1 MSLNKQQR
9 QYIYDTIVN
18 YKDTYAS
25 VGTVANAFLCT
36 LLSIG
41 DNGIHIK
48 SLEGI
53 HIASDNTKGSSF
65 SGTINYVRTINK
77 VLKQNLGPKAP
88 RLMMDMLGNQRI
100 SWVLAEELAMDEAF
114 NELNETSTGGAP
126 MMDDPGADDES

>member
-1 MSLNKQQR
+1 MSLNKKQR
-9 QYIYDTIVN
+9 QYIYDTVVA

-65 SGTINYVRTINK
+65 SGTINYIRTINK

-100 SWVLAEELAMDEAF
+100 TWVLAEEAAIDEAF
-114 NELNETSTGGAP
+114 NELNEINDNDSNDNA
-126 MMDDPGADDES
+126 

>member
-1 MSLNKQQR
+1 MSLNKKQR
-9 QYIYDTIVN
+9 QYIYNTITS

-25 VGTVANAFLCT
+25 IGTVANAFLCT

-65 SGTINYVRTINK
+65 SGTINYIRTINK
-77 VLKQNLGPKAP
+77 VLKQDLGPKAP
-88 RLMMDMLGNQRI
+88 QLSMDMLGNQRI
-100 SWVLAEELAMDEAF
+100 KWKLAEEAAIDEAL
-114 NELNETSTGGAP
+114 NELNDTNNTS
-126 MMDDPGADDES
+126 EEE

>member
-1 MSLNKQQR
+1 MSLNKSQR
-9 QYIYDTIVN
+9 QYIYNTVTA

-25 VGTVANAFLCT
+25 IGTVANAFLCT

-53 HIASDNTKGSSF
+53 HIASPNTKGSAF
-65 SGTINYVRTINK
+65 SGTINYIRTINK
-77 VLKQNLGPKAP
+77 VLKQDLGPKAP

-100 SWVLAEELAMDEAF
+100 TWVLAEELAMDEALE
-114 NELNETSTGGAP
+114 ELDGEEAEDTET
-126 MMDDPGADDES
+126 

>member
-1 MSLNKQQR
+1 MSLNKTQR
-9 QYIYDTIVN
+9 QYIYDTITA

-53 HIASDNTKGSSF
+53 HIASDNTRGSSF

-114 NELNETSTGGAP
+114 NELNEPTSSVDT
-126 MMDDPGADDES
+126 DDNNDNA

>member
-9 QYIYDTIVN
+9 QYIYNTVTA

-25 VGTVANAFLCT
+25 IGTVANAFLCT

-53 HIASDNTKGSSF
+53 HIASHNTKGSSF
-65 SGTINYVRTINK
+65 SGTINYIRTINK
-77 VLKQNLGPKAP
+77 VLKQDLGPKAP

-100 SWVLAEELAMDEAF
+100 TWVLAEELAMNEAME
-114 NELNETSTGGAP
+114 ELEGEE
-126 MMDDPGADDES
+126 ADDTET

>member
-1 MSLNKQQR
+1 MSLNKSQR

-25 VGTVANAFLCT
+25 VGTVANAFLHT

-41 DNGIHIK
+41 EKGIHIK

-53 HIASDNTKGSSF
+53 HIASDNTRGSAF
-65 SGTINYVRTINK
+65 SGTINYIRTINK
-77 VLKQNLGPKAP
+77 VLKQDLGPKAP

-100 SWVLAEELAMDEAF
+100 TWVLAEEQAIDAALAELEGDEDGDT
-114 NELNETSTGGAP
+114 ET
-126 MMDDPGADDES
+126 

>member
-1 MSLNKQQR
+1 MSLNKSQR
-9 QYIYDTIVN
+9 QYIYATVVN

-41 DNGIHIK
+41 ENGIHIK

-65 SGTINYVRTINK
+65 SGTINYIRTINK
-77 VLKQNLGPKAP
+77 VLKQDLGPKAP
-88 RLMMDMLGNQRI
+88 QLTMDMLGNQRI
-100 SWVLAEELAMDEAF
+100 KWKLAEESAIDEAL
-114 NELNETSTGGAP
+114 NELNNN
-126 MMDDPGADDES
+126 ADTDSNDNQ

>member
-1 MSLNKQQR
+1 MSLNKSQR
-9 QYIYDTIVN
+9 QYIYNTITN

-65 SGTINYVRTINK
+65 SGTINYIRTINK
-77 VLKQNLGPKAP
+77 VLKQDLGPKAP
-88 RLMMDMLGNQRI
+88 QLTMDMLGNQRI
-100 SWVLAEELAMDEAF
+100 CWKLAEEAAIDKALS
-114 NELNETSTGGAP
+114 ELNEPTTNNDTS
-126 MMDDPGADDES
+126 EEE

>member
-1 MSLNKQQR
+1 MSLNKKQR
-9 QYIYDTIVN
+9 QYSYDTIVA

-53 HIASDNTKGSSF
+53 HIASVNTKGSSF

-100 SWVLAEELAMDEAF
+100 SWVLAEEAAIDEALS
-114 NELNETSTGGAP
+114 ELNAPTSNDSNDNA
-126 MMDDPGADDES
+126 

>member
-1 MSLNKQQR
+1 MSLNKSQR
-9 QYIYDTIVN
+9 QYIYDTVVN

-65 SGTINYVRTINK
+65 SGTINYIRTINK
-77 VLKQNLGPKAP
+77 VLKQDLGPKAP
-88 RLMMDMLGNQRI
+88 QLTMDMLGNQRI
-100 SWVLAEELAMDEAF
+100 KWKLAEEAAIDKAL
-114 NELNETSTGGAP
+114 NELNNNNDSNDNA
-126 MMDDPGADDES
+126 

>member
-9 QYIYDTIVN
+9 QYIYDTIVA

-25 VGTVANAFLCT
+25 VGTVANSFLCT

-53 HIASDNTKGSSF
+53 HIASDNTRGSSF

-114 NELNETSTGGAP
+114 NELNEPTSSVDTDNNNDNA
-126 MMDDPGADDES
+126 

>member
-9 QYIYDTIVN
+9 QYIYDTIVA

-25 VGTVANAFLCT
+25 VGTVANAFLAT

-100 SWVLAEELAMDEAF
+100 TWVLAEEAAIDEALS
-114 NELNETSTGGAP
+114 ELNEPTTNDSNDNA
-126 MMDDPGADDES
+126 

>member
-1 MSLNKQQR
+1 MSLSKQQR
-9 QYIYDTIVN
+9 QYIYDTIVA

-25 VGTVANAFLCT
+25 IGTVANAFLCT

-53 HIASDNTKGSSF
+53 HIASPNTKGSSF

-77 VLKQNLGPKAP
+77 VLKQDLGPKAP

-100 SWVLAEELAMDEAF
+100 TWVLAEEAAMDEALA
-114 NELNETSTGGAP
+114 ELASEEDDTET
-126 MMDDPGADDES
+126 

>member
-9 QYIYDTIVN
+9 QYIYDTIVA
-18 YKDTYAS
+18 YKETYAS
-25 VGTVANAFLCT
+25 IGTVANAFLCT

-53 HIASDNTKGSSF
+53 HIASDNTRGSSF

-100 SWVLAEELAMDEAF
+100 SWVLAEELVMDEAF
-114 NELNETSTGGAP
+114 NELNEPTSSVDTDNNNDNA
-126 MMDDPGADDES
+126 